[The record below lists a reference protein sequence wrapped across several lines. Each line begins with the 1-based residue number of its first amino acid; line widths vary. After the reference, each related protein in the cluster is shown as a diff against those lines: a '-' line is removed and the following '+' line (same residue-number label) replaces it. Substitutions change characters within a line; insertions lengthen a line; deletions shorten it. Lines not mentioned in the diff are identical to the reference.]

1 MVLYID
7 ENLENSDWLKS
18 KWNLPPYKSK
28 EFMDVL
34 NRDEGSLVQFRE
46 LPVYKWA
53 VKNGLIKNDEWVGN
67 INEMP

>member
-1 MVLYID
+1 MIINID
-7 ENLENSDWLKS
+7 EDLFNSDWLRS

-28 EFMDVL
+28 EFMNRL
-34 NRDEGSLVQFRE
+34 NRTKESLDQFRQ

-53 VKNGLIKNDEWVGN
+53 VINGLIKNDEWVGN